1 MMISIIVPCL
11 NEEEVLPLFYQSVEA
26 LLPDLGAEVE
36 YVFVDDGSTDGTLAL
51 LKAYREQNPAVR
63 YLSFSRNFGKEA
75 ALYAGLQHAS
85 GDLVVVMDA
94 DLQDP
99 PNMLIEM
106 KELLDQRADL
116 DCVGTRR
123 TSREGEP
130 FLRSICADLFY
141 RLMQK
146 ISPVV
151 FPSGVRDFR
160 MMRRSVVDAILELT
174 EINRFSKGLF
184 AWVGFRTHYLD
195 YPNIERQA
203 GQTSWSFRQLI
214 FYSIE
219 GIVNFSDFPLI
230 LAFVAGLFSC
240 FLALVM
246 TLFVVVRTLMM
257 GNPTSGW
264 TSLMAVILFLGGIQ
278 LLTIGILG
286 KYISKIY
293 LETKKRPLYLLKEKS
308 DLSCFEGK
316 KRKRL

>member
-1 MMISIIVPCL
+1 MTISIIIPCF
-11 NEEEVLPLFYQSVEA
+11 NEEESLPLFY
-26 LLPDLGAEVE
+26 AEMEKIKSQINDHFE
-36 YVFVDDGSTDGTLAL
+36 YIFVNDGSKDRTLSIL
-51 LKAYREQNPAVR
+51 RELSQKNNSVR

-75 ALYAGLQHAS
+75 ALYAGLQHAT

-99 PNMLIEM
+99 PSMLLEM
-106 KELLDQRADL
+106 KALLDQNADL

-130 FLRSICADLFY
+130 FFRSFCADLFY

-146 ISPVV
+146 ISPVAL
-151 FPSGVRDFR
+151 PSGVRDFR
-160 MMRRSVVDAILELT
+160 MMRRSVVDAILTLT
-174 EINRFSKGLF
+174 ESNRFSKGLF
-184 AWVGFRTHYLD
+184 AWVGFKTHYLD
-195 YPNIERQA
+195 YPNVERQA
-203 GQTSWSFRQLI
+203 GKTSWSFRQLF

-219 GIVNFSDFPLI
+219 GILNFSDFPLSI
-230 LAFVAGLFSC
+230 AFVAGLLSC
-240 FLALVM
+240 FISFMM
-246 TLFVVVRTLMM
+246 TVFVVFRTLIL

-293 LETKKRPLYLLKEKS
+293 LETKKRPLYLIKEKS
-308 DLSCFEGK
+308 DLSILKEK
-316 KRKRL
+316 